1 MENKSVVE
9 GRVTGVN
16 RGGYNVKVL
25 GHNAFCPFSQVA
37 TKKPD
42 DLNSFLNNTYEFV
55 IVKIESKG
63 TNIILSRL
71 PLLTGDIEERIKQI
85 EEIAKNNATIS
96 GTVSGILMDKDKKNE
111 AGAFVDL
118 DGVEGLVHISELS
131 WTRAA
136 KVREILKEGET
147 HTFKVLSVERKD
159 PLASTKVKLS
169 LKRVTEDPWS
179 NISDD
184 VKVGSMVE
192 AVVTR
197 ITQSGAFINLKQG
210 VDALIR
216 TEDLSWKKFKKI
228 SDVIKKGQT
237 INAQVISI
245 NVEKRQI
252 DCSLKDENSDPWLNI
267 TNKYAAGAKVK
278 GIVADEKEYGY
289 FIDIEPEVTGL
300 LNKVRIAGEKGKK
313 NGLWKKG
320 EEIEVTIQYVD
331 TEERK
336 IVLSHGDIEFT
347 QVQIAEQPKKK
358 KDKQQKS
365 SKPTTDYDTAKQN
378 GGEMSEFGSLLKNA
392 LEK

>member
-1 MENKSVVE
+1 MSVGKAVSQKEELTSAQQEQMAHIEKLDSIAPKEDAAEDTDDTKKSKSAKATKAQLRELLENKSIVK

-85 EEIAKNNATIS
+85 EEIAKNNGTIS

-136 KVREILKEGET
+136 KVREVINEGET
-147 HTFKVLSVERKD
+147 CTFRVLSVERKD

-179 NISDD
+179 NIEDT
-184 VKVGSMVE
+184 VKVGSVVE

-197 ITQSGAFINLKQG
+197 ITQSGAFISLKQG
-210 VDALIR
+210 V
-216 TEDLSWKKFKKI
+216 
-228 SDVIKKGQT
+228 
-237 INAQVISI
+237 
-245 NVEKRQI
+245 
-252 DCSLKDENSDPWLNI
+252 
-267 TNKYAAGAKVK
+267 
-278 GIVADEKEYGY
+278 
-289 FIDIEPEVTGL
+289 
-300 LNKVRIAGEKGKK
+300 
-313 NGLWKKG
+313 
-320 EEIEVTIQYVD
+320 
-331 TEERK
+331 
-336 IVLSHGDIEFT
+336 
-347 QVQIAEQPKKK
+347 
-358 KDKQQKS
+358 
-365 SKPTTDYDTAKQN
+365 
-378 GGEMSEFGSLLKNA
+378 MSN
-392 LEK
+392 